1 MENATAQRCIELIQ
15 GRIPLNEGEMKLL
28 ERIINDIRVEF
39 DLLGAVHPMKLEDG
53 YGEPPKEWIW

>member
-1 MENATAQRCIELIQ
+1 
-15 GRIPLNEGEMKLL
+15 MKLL